1 VLLASAAFT
10 ACTPKAPPSWERGN
24 CLAPT
29 PSATQLTLLRARVDS
44 SPLFLRGATDV
55 PALEAELIRGTAAL
69 DQDTIWVP
77 YDGASAP
84 GTPLSTAW
92 WRAAMSVHSALR
104 EVGSLQAPLRAVG
117 RFALDSAR
125 TAYLLYVPAVDFG
138 HHAELWIIDR
148 VEQCV
153 LLPQSVA
160 VAWGDGGES
169 VQLESWLVDLD
180 GDGIRE
186 LVQRTVSAWTIESPA
201 DTLETTETS
210 DSLSVFRWR
219 SPRFVR
225 DSAFD
230 VNGIPWA
237 RTRVP

>member
-1 VLLASAAFT
+1 
-10 ACTPKAPPSWERGN
+10 
-24 CLAPT
+24 
-29 PSATQLTLLRARVDS
+29 VD
-44 SPLFLRGATDV
+44 
-55 PALEAELIRGTAAL
+55 
-69 DQDTIWVP
+69 
-77 YDGASAP
+77 
-84 GTPLSTAW
+84 
-92 WRAAMSVHSALR
+92 
-104 EVGSLQAPLRAVG
+104 SLQAPLRAVG

-138 HHAELWIIDR
+138 HQAELWIVNR

-169 VQLESWLVDLD
+169 VELESWLVDLD

-225 DSAFD
+225 DSVFN